1 MLQFAPMAAA
11 LEARSLARAFRGRP
25 VLRGASLAVA
35 PGTVAAVVG
44 ENGSGKTTLL
54 KILAGLLAPDAGD
67 VRIAGRLG
75 YCPQDADLFETLTIR
90 EHFRLF
96 AGALGVRRWQAELD
110 RLAGRLAFRAHA
122 GALVRELS
130 GGVRQKLN
138 LSLALLGDPEVVLLD
153 EPCAAFDWQTYL
165 AFWELAGELRARGRA
180 VLLVSHLVHDRER
193 LDAIWELAE
202 GVLRCG

>member
-1 MLQFAPMAAA
+1 MPAPLLHAHQ
-11 LEARSLARAFRGRP
+11 LHRAYRRRP
-25 VLRGASLAVA
+25 VLRGASLAVR

-54 KILAGLLAPDAGD
+54 RILAGLLAPDAGE
-67 VRIAGRLG
+67 VRLQGRLG
-75 YCPQDADLFETLTIR
+75 YCPQEPDVFETLTVA

-96 AGALGVRRWQAELD
+96 GGALGVADWRAELD
-110 RLAGRLAFRAHA
+110 RLGERLAFRPYAD
-122 GALVRELS
+122 ALVKELS

-165 AFWELAGELRARGRA
+165 AFWEVAGELRARGRA
-180 VLLVSHLVHDRER
+180 VLMVSHLVHDRER
-193 LDAIWELAE
+193 LDELWALSE

>member
-1 MLQFAPMAAA
+1 MTTAA

-25 VLRGASLAVA
+25 VLRGASLALA

-54 KILAGLLAPDAGD
+54 RILAGLLTPDAGE
-67 VRIAGRLG
+67 VRLSGRLG
-75 YCPQDADLFETLTIR
+75 YCPQEPDVFDTLTVR

-96 AGALGVRRWQAELD
+96 AGALGVEAWRAELD
-110 RLAGRLAFRAHA
+110 RLADGLGFRAHTDR
-122 GALVRELS
+122 LVRELS

-165 AFWELAGELRARGRA
+165 AFWELAAELRARGRA

-193 LDAIWELAE
+193 LDGIWALDD